1 MKRERLTD
9 IAHIERA
16 KKGKIYPAGIILI
29 QLSASRGQCL
39 LQMEDGEVD
48 ARYAVVQPTIDCVP
62 YYLWNVIQMEMP
74 EFCAQ
79 WQTGINLQFENLK
92 FLSIPL
98 HSFEEQKKIADKLTK
113 YDAWIQAEQKQLDL
127 WKGVKKNMLDKM
139 FI

>member
-1 MKRERLTD
+1 
-9 IAHIERA
+9 
-16 KKGKIYPAGIILI
+16 
-29 QLSASRGQCL
+29 
-39 LQMEDGEVD
+39 
-48 ARYAVVQPTIDCVP
+48 
-62 YYLWNVIQMEMP
+62 MEMP

-92 FLSIPL
+92 FLNIPL

-127 WKGVKKNMLDKM
+127 WKGVKKNMLDKI